1 MALTISGTSNGKL
14 GNLSLSASTGDI
26 LDSANTTFFGT
37 DTWYITADK
46 VQSGGIVT
54 LDANWVRLAD
64 NLPTGSTK
72 TGTIGTIGNAMTQ
85 SSGNFT
91 FPSTGIWK
99 IEYVAQVENNGSAD
113 FVYQTIFHTN
123 DNFSTEGLAMLPGNT
138 QNGSAEQELYNLHFI
153 FDCQDTSTHKVR
165 FGIGSL
171 ANGNCVGRTDFMA
184 TYVSFTKLGET

>member
-37 DTWYITADK
+37 DTWYITANK
-46 VQSGGIVT
+46 ATSNPTVT

-64 NLPTGSTK
+64 NLPTSSTK
-72 TGTIGTIGNAMTQ
+72 SGAMGTIGNAMTQ

-91 FPSTGIWK
+91 FPSTGIWR
-99 IEYVAQVENNGSAD
+99 IDYVAQVDNDGSSD

-123 DNFSTEGLAMLPGNT
+123 DNFSTEGLAALPGNT
-138 QNGSAEQELYNLHFI
+138 QAGSNNQEMMTTHFI

-171 ANGNCVGRTDFMA
+171 VNGNCVGRSDFMA